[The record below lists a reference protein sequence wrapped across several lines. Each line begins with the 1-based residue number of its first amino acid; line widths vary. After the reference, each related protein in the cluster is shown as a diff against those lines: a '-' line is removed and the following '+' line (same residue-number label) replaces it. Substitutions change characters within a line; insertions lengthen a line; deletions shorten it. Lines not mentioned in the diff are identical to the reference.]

1 MIGALAFLQFNS
13 WKNRTLQRF
22 RRLKQPKY
30 LIGAIFGAA
39 YFYFYFFRFLLRPI
53 RPGQPTG
60 PGGMGEWSAD
70 LPLLLESLGAV
81 ALFTFVVLGWVLP
94 QERAA
99 LVFTEAE
106 VAFLFPAPVSR
117 RKLIHY
123 KLLKSQMAVFFGTLI
138 LTVMTGRIL
147 QGGAAPFRVASWWLV
162 LSLLDLHFLGASF
175 ARTRLLDRGI
185 STWTRR
191 LVVLGLVGGLVGWV
205 GIWAWQTMPAPPEFN
220 GNGDADLANLKY
232 YARQLTQFGPVPYVL
247 YPFRLVVKPYFA
259 ANWLDFLRAVWP
271 VGVLMVLHYIW
282 VVRANVAF
290 EEASVEASRKLA
302 ERITAIR
309 SGRRHP
315 LQGTRKRSRPPFRLA
330 PSGLPPVALLWK
342 NLIAAGQGFTFRF
355 WIMLLLIVVSV
366 GFGVAPQ
373 MHRANNF
380 SMVLGPLAVGL
391 LAFSFVMGPQ
401 IMRQDFRQDLPMM
414 DVLRTYP
421 LPGWQLALGEL
432 LAPAAI
438 LTAAQWCLI
447 LFAILAFPSLGK
459 GRLALDLRLALG
471 FSLALLAPV
480 LNLVSLIIPNVSV
493 LLCPGWFHSGP
504 QAMNAGIEATG
515 QRIVFMLG
523 QLLVLVASLLP
534 AAILVAVAVLAGRAL
549 ALPLSLTIPLAAV
562 GATLIMAVEAALGL
576 WWLGRLFA
584 KFDLAAE
591 GTGN

>member
-1 MIGALAFLQFNS
+1 MIDALVFLQFNS

-39 YFYFYFFRFLLRPI
+39 YFYFYFFRFLLRPAHG
-53 RPGQPTG
+53 GQPNAPGWTG
-60 PGGMGEWSAD
+60 QWAAD
-70 LPLLLESLGAV
+70 LPWLLETLGAL
-81 ALFTFVVLGWVLP
+81 ALFTFVTLGWVLP
-94 QERAA
+94 QDRAA

-123 KLLKSQMAVFFGTLI
+123 KLLKSQIAVFFGTLI

-147 QGGAAPFRVASWWLV
+147 QGGVAPFRVASWWLV
-162 LSLLDLHFLGASF
+162 LSLLDLHFHGASF
-175 ARTRLLDRGI
+175 ARTMLLDRGI

-191 LVVLGLVGGLVGWV
+191 LVVLGLVGGLVIWV
-205 GIWAWQTMPAPPEFN
+205 GTWAWQTMPAPPEFN
-220 GNGDADLANLKY
+220 GNGDADRANLKY
-232 YARQLTQFGPVPYVL
+232 YVRQLTQFGPVPYVL

-259 ANWLDFLRAVWP
+259 TNGWDFFRAIWP
-271 VGVLMVLHYIW
+271 VGILMVLHYAW

-309 SGRRHP
+309 SGRRQP
-315 LQGTRKRSRPPFRLA
+315 LEGTRKKSRPPFQLG
-330 PSGLPPVALLWK
+330 PSGRPPVALLWK
-342 NLIAAGQGFTFRF
+342 NLIAAGQGFTLRF
-355 WIMLLLIVVSV
+355 WIMMLLIVVSV

-438 LTAAQWCLI
+438 LTAVQWCLI

-459 GRLALDLRLALG
+459 GKLSFDLRLALG
-471 FSLALLAPV
+471 FSIALLAPV
-480 LNLVSLIIPNVSV
+480 LNLVSLIIPNASV
-493 LLCPGWFHSGP
+493 LLFPGWFHSGP

-534 AAILVAVAVLAGRAL
+534 AAILVAVAVLAGKAL

-576 WWLGRLFA
+576 WLLGRLFA

-591 GTGN
+591 GSGN